1 MLRHVS
7 KQKENKRKEKEK
19 TNLLRFLQVYVAP
32 VRFAQIIF
40 HLELLDWVQ
49 GLLPPGSTFLLLSL
63 PIFFS
68 VSLLFFNNPHN
79 YDFIQQVFIEHLL
92 YICQAIF

>member
-40 HLELLDWVQ
+40 HLELLD
-49 GLLPPGSTFLLLSL
+49 
-63 PIFFS
+63 
-68 VSLLFFNNPHN
+68 
-79 YDFIQQVFIEHLL
+79 
-92 YICQAIF
+92 